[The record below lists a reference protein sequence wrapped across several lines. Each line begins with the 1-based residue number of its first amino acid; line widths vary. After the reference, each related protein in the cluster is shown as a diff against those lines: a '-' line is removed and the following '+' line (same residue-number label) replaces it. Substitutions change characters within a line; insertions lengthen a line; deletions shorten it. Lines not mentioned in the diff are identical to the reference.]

1 MNNELEEA
9 NENQL
14 YTKLRSF
21 QILKSIMKKKIR
33 QDNGRESHRARWRLE
48 QSKSSLRKQ

>member
-33 QDNGRESHRARWRLE
+33 QDNGRESHRVRWRLE